1 MYDLVKRK
9 HDQTPTPEKRSNRSS
24 IHKQQDQREETEEEE
39 DDEEE
44 DDDEEDDDVED
55 EDEDEDD
62 DDGDGEEEK
71 DYKGYQLRQRRPIP
85 NRYIAPPLKTCS
97 RGLFEFPCLRAPRRK
112 ALLLI
117 NVTVAIQHVSS
128 LLIRIFFY
136 FSLGKRG
143 SLHLPITK
151 KREKRQNPPKYASPV
166 RRMQRHKRKAMN
178 MSSST
183 SSSGKRSFS

>member
-44 DDDEEDDDVED
+44 DDEEDDDEED
-55 EDEDEDD
+55 EDEDEDE

-97 RGLFEFPCLRAPRRK
+97 RGLFEFPCLC
-112 ALLLI
+112 ALRSKGI
-117 NVTVAIQHVSS
+117 IDKCNYCNSAC
-128 LLIRIFFY
+128 F
-136 FSLGKRG
+136 
-143 SLHLPITK
+143 ITFDK
-151 KREKRQNPPKYASPV
+151 KF
-166 RRMQRHKRKAMN
+166 
-178 MSSST
+178 
-183 SSSGKRSFS
+183 GL

>member
-44 DDDEEDDDVED
+44 DDEEDDDEED
-55 EDEDEDD
+55 EDEDEDE

-97 RGLFEFPCLRAPRRK
+97 RGLFEFPCLHAPRSKVIIDKCNYCNSACFITFDKKFGLYVFRK
-112 ALLLI
+112 ERYHPLANYQKTGETTKATQVCFSSETDAKTQTQSNQHELI
-117 NVTVAIQHVSS
+117 YI
-128 LLIRIFFY
+128 LFW
-136 FSLGKRG
+136 
-143 SLHLPITK
+143 
-151 KREKRQNPPKYASPV
+151 
-166 RRMQRHKRKAMN
+166 
-178 MSSST
+178 
-183 SSSGKRSFS
+183 